1 MNSGCLSRLN
11 AQTVLPII
19 YGPLYKKRSG
29 SGHRNTTVSS
39 FAQDV
44 LKMYKEYNLELYDQC
59 TTTYLKEEEK
69 SRKWIPAITDC
80 WQAIEKMA
88 VANRNPLIEVA
99 KPRHIEHEA
108 EERPEAKAAH
118 LAAQEHSRLAPEAE
132 EMQLAEE
139 EDEKLVADV
148 EVDEKRHEAEERPE
162 AKAAHLAAQEHSRLA
177 PEAEEMQLTEEKA
190 EKLVAD
196 AEAEEKRHEAE
207 ERPEA
212 KAAHLAAQD
221 HSHLAHEANE
231 RQLTEEI
238 AEELVVDA
246 EAEEKI
252 LSELDVQLTKE
263 ADAGHVAQKTAD
275 CTLRKHKP
283 LPTCNCR
290 EPCLQAGNLQMQGK
304 NKSRSARK
312 NVRQKAS
319 GVLVTS
325 IRAAGRLVCLM
336 PSACLSLP
344 LAS

>member
-1 MNSGCLSRLN
+1 
-11 AQTVLPII
+11 
-19 YGPLYKKRSG
+19 
-29 SGHRNTTVSS
+29 
-39 FAQDV
+39 
-44 LKMYKEYNLELYDQC
+44 MYKEYNLELYDQC

-99 KPRHIEHEA
+99 KPRHIE
-108 EERPEAKAAH
+108 
-118 LAAQEHSRLAPEAE
+118 
-132 EMQLAEE
+132 
-139 EDEKLVADV
+139 
-148 EVDEKRHEAEERPE
+148 HEAEERPE

-304 NKSRSARK
+304 NSETKGQR
-312 NVRQKAS
+312 
-319 GVLVTS
+319 
-325 IRAAGRLVCLM
+325 CLGY
-336 PSACLSLP
+336 
-344 LAS
+344 